1 MKLEQSF
8 EVAAPLEHVWEALI
22 DVERVAPCLP
32 GASVTGRNAD
42 GSFTGEFKVK
52 IGPTAA
58 SYSGTLTM
66 EHVDGDA
73 HTATMEA
80 AGTDRRGQGGARA
93 TIVTSL
99 VDAGGGRTAV
109 SVDTDYQITGRLA
122 RFGRGGMIEE
132 ISKRLLGEFSKNLQ
146 AMVAGGEEAQATAAP
161 EPVSAPEP
169 TPAPADEVPVGDP
182 DAAIEGAMPVAGSL
196 AEEPATPDP
205 APEEPATP
213 DPTPENEPI
222 SAFGLVRTVAWG
234 RAKSNPAPLV
244 ALVAGFLVALRVL
257 RRRD

>member
-8 EVAAPLEHVWEALI
+8 EVASPLERVWEAMI

-32 GASVTGRNAD
+32 GASVTGRSAD

-52 IGPTAA
+52 IGPTSA
-58 SYSGTLTM
+58 SYNGTLSVV
-66 EHVDGDA
+66 HVDGDT
-73 HTATMEA
+73 HTATIES

-109 SVDTDYQITGRLA
+109 SVESDYQITGRLA

-132 ISKRLLGEFSKNLQ
+132 ISERLLGEFSNNLQ
-146 AMVAGGEEAQATAAP
+146 AMIAGGEEAPAT
-161 EPVSAPEP
+161 SAPEP
-169 TPAPADEVPVGDP
+169 TPADEVPVGDP
-182 DAAIEGAMPVAGSL
+182 DPDP
-196 AEEPATPDP
+196 EPATRDSEP
-205 APEEPATP
+205 APPN
-213 DPTPENEPI
+213 PTPAAGNQPT
-222 SAFGLVRTVAWG
+222 SAFGFVQTVVWG

>member
-8 EVAAPLEHVWEALI
+8 EVAAPLERVWEAMI

-32 GASVTGRNAD
+32 GASVTARNAD

-58 SYSGTLTM
+58 SYNGTLSV

-73 HTATMEA
+73 HTSTIES

-109 SVDTDYQITGRLA
+109 SVNTDYQITGRLA
-122 RFGRGGMIEE
+122 RFGRGGTIEE
-132 ISKRLLGEFSKNLQ
+132 ISKRLLGEFSDNLQ
-146 AMVAGGEEAQATAAP
+146 AMLAGGEEAPAALAP
-161 EPVSAPEP
+161 EPASAPD
-169 TPAPADEVPVGDP
+169 PAPVEEVPVGDP
-182 DAAIEGAMPVAGSL
+182 G
-196 AEEPATPDP
+196 P
-205 APEEPATP
+205 APEEPATS
-213 DPTPENEPI
+213 DPTPEHEPT

-234 RAKSNPAPLV
+234 RAKSNPTPLV